1 MADETMPASEA
12 VRAVRPEDGK
22 NSYELAFHIL
32 PTVAEGEVTGVFTTL
47 KSLITTAGGE
57 SFDEEAPER
66 VDLAY
71 DIEKAID
78 GKRRRFHSAYFGW
91 VRFRLSAD
99 AVETLTEEVSTQPEV
114 LRHLL
119 LRLTKQEE
127 QAPFRFHEGRKESKV
142 RVVEDKEV
150 LSKKEEVEGEEVKE
164 VEAVEETVGASKE

>member
-12 VRAVRPEDGK
+12 IRDVRPEDGK

-32 PTVAEGEVTGVFTTL
+32 PTVAEGEVAGVFTTL
-47 KSLITTAGGE
+47 KSLITNAGGE

-91 VRFRLSAD
+91 VRFRLSGD
-99 AVETLTEEVSTQPEV
+99 AIESLTEEMGTHAEV
-114 LRHLL
+114 LRFLL
-119 LRLTKQEE
+119 LKLTRQEE
-127 QAPFRFHEGRKESKV
+127 QAPFRYHEGRKESKV
-142 RVVEDKEV
+142 RVVEEKEV
-150 LSKKEEVEGEEVKE
+150 LAPKDEEVTEEGTET
-164 VEAVEETVGASKE
+164 VEEDDVVVSKE